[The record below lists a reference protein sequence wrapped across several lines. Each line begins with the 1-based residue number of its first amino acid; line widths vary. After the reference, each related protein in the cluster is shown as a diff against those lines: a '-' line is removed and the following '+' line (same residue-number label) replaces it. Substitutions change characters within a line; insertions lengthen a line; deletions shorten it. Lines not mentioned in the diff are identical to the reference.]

1 MASSFLL
8 KFLSLTNLRGHS
20 PLLRTA
26 IPSAAAAFALQAVV
40 AVPSIACQT
49 ERFYDLSGSATFFA
63 VGLLSL
69 YLPSLRARAAVALTG
84 APKPPLPSFLSS
96 VTRSAGVY
104 SFHWRQALLSA
115 AVVFWSMRLGTYL
128 FRRVLDQGRDAR
140 FDGLRSSPAKFAVA
154 WLGQAT
160 WVSLCLAPVVAV
172 NAVPAAALAAIPFRT
187 TDLLGLA
194 LFVGGFALEVA
205 ADRQKGRWL
214 RGRREKVHDEE
225 FLTSGLWGW
234 CRYPNY
240 LGECTLW
247 TGIATT
253 AAGALVAQPAQV
265 GLGLAG
271 GLHGKLLV
279 LAASF
284 VSPAFITFLL
294 LKVTG
299 VPLSEKKYDAK
310 YGHRKDYQEWKQNTP
325 KFFPKIL

>member
-8 KFLSLTNLRGHS
+8 KFLSLTNFRGYP

-26 IPSAAAAFALQAVV
+26 IPSVAAAFALQTAV
-40 AVPSIACQT
+40 AIPSIAYQT
-49 ERFYDLSGSATFFA
+49 ERFYDVSGSATFLT

-69 YLPSLRARAAVALTG
+69 YLPSLRARAAAALTG
-84 APKPPLPSFLSS
+84 APKPPLPSLSS
-96 VTRSAGVY
+96 SLTNSAGVY

-115 AVVFWSMRLGTYL
+115 AVVFWSIRLGTYL
-128 FRRVLDQGRDAR
+128 FRRVLDQGHDAR
-140 FDGLRSSPAKFAVA
+140 FDTLRSSPAKFAVA
-154 WLGQAT
+154 WPSQAT
-160 WVSLCLAPVVAV
+160 WVSLCLAPVIAV
-172 NAVPAAALAAIPFRT
+172 NAVPAAALAAVPLRA
-187 TDLLGLA
+187 TDVLGPA
-194 LFVGGFALEVA
+194 LFAAGFALEIA

-214 RGRREKVHDEE
+214 RQRRAKAHDEE
-225 FLTSGLWGW
+225 FLTSGLWSR

-253 AAGALVAQPAQV
+253 AAGVLVTQPAQV

-284 VSPAFITFLL
+284 ASPAFVTFLL

-299 VPLSEKKYDAK
+299 APLSEEKYDSK
-310 YGHRKDYQEWKQNTP
+310 YGHRKDYQDWKQNTP
-325 KFFPKIL
+325 KFFPKIF